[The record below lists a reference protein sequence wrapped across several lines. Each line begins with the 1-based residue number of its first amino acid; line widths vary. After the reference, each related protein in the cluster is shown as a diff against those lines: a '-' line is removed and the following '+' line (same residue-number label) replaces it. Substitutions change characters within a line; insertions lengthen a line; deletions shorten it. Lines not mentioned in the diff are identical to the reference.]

1 MSITKL
7 IMTKMKNLDNF
18 NEFWDAESV
27 RRRKLWPARYKSIL
41 ARHLSTEDIKKQVFS
56 EGPNNV
62 SASVLHRRHICDSN
76 PFISSDDNSSFSEE
90 RLRRR
95 LEALG
100 ADTRTLSIKTD
111 VRYSAHYK
119 QTYKDVKEIADIH
132 LEEIVVRI
140 KKCYRDDKK
149 DSSNYLVFPY
159 IGRMKHCD
167 NMEYDQDEFNHLDTA
182 TLLMEM
188 VADYNLRKE
197 EFLYYSKRQR
207 MDNMCGIVADDITFK
222 LLDDEKL
229 KEKVKRCIEKRFDEE
244 RMFREVARSWLI
256 ATKKYITLVTE
267 ADHDALCPEYG
278 QVRSAIKELD
288 KDSSVFLTERN
299 DLIIDIQGNTCRLED
314 PYGWKGKKIL
324 FHFFSD
330 FPNFTIEFR
339 GICTKALIG
348 YLRQAVGFNKSM
360 MEYLRKARKWY
371 RQLKN
376 MDTEEYS
383 YEVMLPQTNKVIM
396 GANYKYIKKLTI
408 PETATFINDEAFCG
422 LTNLTDITIPQSV
435 CYIGAGAFR
444 NCRQLSNVHLPDI
457 LPVIRAETFNGC
469 HHLQKVD
476 FPSTL
481 MSIEEKAFEYCY
493 RLKTANFPASLNIIG
508 SKAFRFCPLLEDL
521 HFSSH
526 TPENISIENN
536 AFDEHVFNTAIVYVP
551 KGCVEAYRA
560 NRGFSKFKHIC
571 SIG

>member
-1 MSITKL
+1 MI
-7 IMTKMKNLDNF
+7 NF

-62 SASVLHRRHICDSN
+62 SPSVLHRRHICDSN

-149 DSSNYLVFPY
+149 DSSDYLVFPY

-167 NMEYDQDEFNHLDTA
+167 NMEYDQDGFNHLDTA

-267 ADHDALCPEYG
+267 AEHDAMYPKYN
-278 QVRSAIKELD
+278 QVRSAVKEID
-288 KDSSVFLTERN
+288 KDSLVFLTERN
-299 DLIIDIQGNTCRLED
+299 DLIVDLQGNTCRLED
-314 PYGWKGKKIL
+314 PYGWKGKKIS

-330 FPNFTIEFR
+330 FPCLTIEFR
-339 GICTKALIG
+339 GVSTKALIG
-348 YLRQAVGFNKSM
+348 YLRQAAGFNKSM

-396 GANYKYIKKLTI
+396 GSNYKYIKKLTI
-408 PETATFINDEAFCG
+408 PETATKVHELGG
-422 LTNLTDITIPQSV
+422 LYIAAHVDRANHSV
-435 CYIGAGAFR
+435 IGALGAIPEPLVESEAQPDGGKFFDAVE
-444 NCRQLSNVHLPDI
+444 LSRTADAALWLPKVEGYAVTRSSDAHNLDGIARVWTEADI
-457 LPVIRAETFNGC
+457 PEFTIAALRRAFA
-469 HHLQKVD
+469 D
-476 FPSTL
+476 
-481 MSIEEKAFEYCY
+481 KA
-493 RLKTANFPASLNIIG
+493 
-508 SKAFRFCPLLEDL
+508 
-521 HFSSH
+521 
-526 TPENISIENN
+526 
-536 AFDEHVFNTAIVYVP
+536 TAISP
-551 KGCVEAYRA
+551 RLTT
-560 NRGFSKFKHIC
+560 F
-571 SIG
+571 